1 MLYFS
6 GFYRET
12 EAKEFGFKQRKI
24 FFKTLACVIMEAG
37 KTKTCS
43 LDSTALRLETQGN
56 SLCCSSNQSAN
67 PPTAFLL
74 TQGRLVFFFFLGL
87 QLTG

>member
-1 MLYFS
+1 MNMLYFS
-6 GFYRET
+6 GFYTET

-24 FFKTLACVIMEAG
+24 HFKKLACVIMEAG

-43 LDSTALRLETQGN
+43 LDSKALRLETQEK

-67 PPTAFLL
+67 PPTEFLL
-74 TQGRLVFFFFLGL
+74 AQGRLGFSSF
-87 QLTG
+87 